1 MNASGRLSLTDRFR
15 KVDQA
20 YTKLTYWISLISP
33 AFLITIM
40 IVAVVDVLCT
50 KLLHYSIP
58 NAYAVVQY
66 FSVPNIY
73 LSVASV
79 QMTRG
84 HTRMGMFQE
93 KMPKTPKMIAK
104 VVSNALGAMVSV
116 LMGWEASR
124 LLITYIQQHKTSTTN
139 NLGGV
144 ILWPFVLCFMVGYIL
159 LTVAFLFCVVRAIL
173 YRNDEADTRSAAQME
188 ADEALEE
195 AEAAEHMDAAAADGT
210 AADQAND
217 DTGKERTQ

>member
-1 MNASGRLSLTDRFR
+1 MNANGHLSLTDRFR

-20 YTKLTYWISLISP
+20 YTKLVYWISLISP
-33 AFLITIM
+33 AFLIVIM
-40 IVAVVDVLCT
+40 IVAVIDVLCT
-50 KLLHYSIP
+50 KLFHYSIP

-93 KMPKTPKMIAK
+93 NMPKIPKMIAK
-104 VVSNALGAMVSV
+104 VFSNALGAAVSA
-116 LMGWEASR
+116 LMCWEAFR
-124 LLITYIQQHKTSTTN
+124 LLITYIQQGKTSTTN
-139 NLGGV
+139 NLGGIV
-144 ILWPFVLCFMVGYIL
+144 LWPFVLCFAAGYVF
-159 LTVAFLFCVVRAIL
+159 LTIAFLFCTARAVL

-195 AEAAEHMDAAAADGT
+195 AEAAESIEKSAGT
-210 AADQAND
+210 GEQA
-217 DTGKERTQ
+217 GKERTP